1 MGAVAAAAAWC
12 PRAREYRSAEDRP
25 LRYWPKRN
33 RNVDV
38 VMSKYENG
46 RILRGFAQ
54 RSVIQHRQT
63 GAACQVRQ
71 GRVII
76 TRPLLQVEEF
86 DLAHA
91 ARAASIYP
99 TGIPASPHR
108 TSLN

>member
-1 MGAVAAAAAWC
+1 
-12 PRAREYRSAEDRP
+12 
-25 LRYWPKRN
+25 
-33 RNVDV
+33 
-38 VMSKYENG
+38 MSKYENG